1 MPFPTL
7 ERALSVIDTH
17 AGKMNDKKEYIKEV
31 LNYNLMIEWQVYLT
45 FFVNLA
51 GFNIEVKWDMENM
64 DGTRESHNAFEMNIF
79 MDAILKTVLKNAKS
93 RKIVFSTFNPD
104 VCTV

>member
-1 MPFPTL
+1 
-7 ERALSVIDTH
+7 
-17 AGKMNDKKEYIKEV
+17 
-31 LNYNLMIEWQVYLT
+31 
-45 FFVNLA
+45 
-51 GFNIEVKWDMENM
+51 M

-79 MDAILKTVLKNAKS
+79 MDAILKTVLKHAKS